1 MKFKSLHLVNFQ
13 AHKDTTITFSSG
25 LNVIVGPSDTGKSS
39 ILRALRKLIR
49 DNPAGKDFINKDA
62 TSVKL
67 SLTIVNDEDQEY
79 TIIRQITPSKNL
91 YYLDDQEFGGF
102 GREIPKEIQDVLE
115 MSLIELENSEEI
127 DLHFSDQHDG
137 PFMISKGLAGIRSKL
152 LGRIAG
158 LHILDKGIVDVNKDV
173 RAGNS
178 AFKITSIEK
187 DRLQMEVDKSP
198 NTTDGHLLY
207 DTCKK
212 QLQTLEMELTTL
224 NKLRSLKEDLN
235 IVVEEGKKQRLH
247 FDSLPNID
255 ADFQGI
261 HTSLYT
267 LDRLQELY
275 QKLNSINTQIED
287 IASKDYDD
295 IIHSA
300 QQEWVILLKELKIC
314 PTCKQPTLEI
324 TL

>member
-1 MKFKSLHLVNFQ
+1 MKFKLLTLENFQ
-13 AHKDTTITFSSG
+13 AHKNTTITFSSG

-137 PFMISKGLAGIRSKL
+137 PFMISKGLAGTRSKL

-158 LHILDKGIVDVNKDV
+158 LHILDRGIVDVNRDV
-173 RAGNS
+173 RAGTS

-198 NTTDGHLLY
+198 DTTGGHLLY

-212 QLQTLEMELTTL
+212 QLQTLEMELITL
-224 NKLRSLKEDLN
+224 DKLRNLKEDLN

-247 FDSLPNID
+247 FNSLPNID
-255 ADFQGI
+255 VDFQGI

-267 LDRLQELY
+267 LGRLQELH

-300 QQEWVILLKELKIC
+300 QQEWVTLLKELKIC